1 MSISVHS
8 CVSLCATEISGLLC
22 LSRLSVKIVITQ
34 ANIQLSPEGEVNSGV
49 IYRDA
54 EHRGI
59 YLALFTDPEGDSSF
73 SNQIS
78 WIKIKRVTFCKLKC
92 LLVGTLFT
100 IYKHFGDFVKCIFT
114 IFGCKFSM
122 KVIFYLPVNTD
133 KPKFVAFLVF
143 VCTTASFIAQISSF
157 ENVSKRDAILAPV
170 AKQWIAKHTV
180 DSLLT
185 DTSIRRTPP

>member
-22 LSRLSVKIVITQ
+22 LSRLSVKIVITR

-49 IYRDA
+49 IYQDA

-78 WIKIKRVTFCKLKC
+78 WIKMKKVTFCQLKMSLTRNFVYNLQTFRGFC
-92 LLVGTLFT
+92 QV
-100 IYKHFGDFVKCIFT
+100 HF
-114 IFGCKFSM
+114 S
-122 KVIFYLPVNTD
+122 
-133 KPKFVAFLVF
+133 VANS
-143 VCTTASFIAQISSF
+143 A
-157 ENVSKRDAILAPV
+157 
-170 AKQWIAKHTV
+170 
-180 DSLLT
+180 
-185 DTSIRRTPP
+185 